1 VFNRDQAVG
10 CARIARIELR
20 GTSPYYNPRMPIT
33 RREFLVRAANASGA
47 TLVTIQSLRAETP
60 ELWKLSIAEASALI
74 RRKAVSPI
82 ELTQTYLARIEKL
95 NPLVN
100 AFITITAEQALQQA
114 RDAEKETQRG
124 QWRGPLH
131 GIPIGLK
138 DLIDTQGIHTTA
150 ASAVFKDRVPAE
162 DAEVVRKLKSA
173 GAVLL
178 GKLNM
183 HECAF
188 GGTSVPSHYG
198 AVRNP
203 WDRNRIAGGSSGGS
217 GAAVAA
223 GLCCAALGS
232 DTAASVRHPAA
243 YCGVTG
249 IKPTYGRVST
259 RGVIPLSWSL
269 DHIGPL
275 CRSAMDAALV
285 LEAIAGYDALEPTS
299 VDWPVERYSSGMRMK
314 TRSLRLGVVRR
325 PYFQQL
331 DPDIEARVKDA
342 IQVLEGL
349 TSKVREVELP
359 YSNLLMTVAGAEA
372 YSFHAP
378 YFTKTP
384 ELYQPMTR
392 RRLEQAAT
400 IPASAYIAARREL
413 DQLRRQAD
421 RAFSTVDLLIS
432 PTTVIAP
439 ITIEAGAADPP
450 LPPDGTPVEFRNTH
464 MFDVLGLPAIS
475 IPCGFTRDGMPVG
488 LQIAGPRFAES
499 RVLALAHGYQQATE
513 WHTRRPSI

>member
-1 VFNRDQAVG
+1 
-10 CARIARIELR
+10 
-20 GTSPYYNPRMPIT
+20 MPIT
-33 RREFLVRAANASGA
+33 RRDFLVRAAYACGVSFA
-47 TLVTIQSLRAETP
+47 TMHSLRAKTP
-60 ELWKLSIAEASALI
+60 ELWQLDILEASALM
-74 RRKAVSPI
+74 RRKAVSPV
-82 ELTQTYLARIEKL
+82 ELTQAYLARIEKL
-95 NPLVN
+95 NPTIN
-100 AFITITAEQALQQA
+100 AFITVTAEQALQQA
-114 RDAEKETQRG
+114 RDAEREIRRG

-131 GIPIGLK
+131 GIPLRLK
-138 DLIDTQGIHTTA
+138 DLIDTQGIRTTA
-150 ASAVFKDRVPAE
+150 ASAVFKDRVPTE

-183 HECAF
+183 HEFAF

-275 CRSAMDAALV
+275 CRSAADAALL
-285 LEAIAGYDALEPTS
+285 LETIAGYDALEPTS
-299 VDWPVERYSSGMRMK
+299 VEWPVERYSSGMRMNP
-314 TRSLRLGVVRR
+314 RSLRLGVVRR
-325 PYFQQL
+325 PYYEKL

-342 IQVLEGL
+342 IRVLEGIS
-349 TSKVREVELP
+349 SKVRVVELP
-359 YSNLLMTVAGAEA
+359 YSNLLMTVASAEA

-378 YFTKTP
+378 YFTKNP

-400 IPASAYIAARREL
+400 ISTSAYVAARREM
-413 DQLRRQAD
+413 DQLRRQAGS
-421 RAFSTVDLLIS
+421 AFSMVDLLLS
-432 PTTVIAP
+432 PTTVISP
-439 ITIEAGAADPP
+439 ISIDAGTADPP
-450 LPPDGTPVEFRNTH
+450 LPPDGTPVH

-475 IPCGFTRDGMPVG
+475 IPCGFTGDGMPVG

-499 RVLALAHGYQQATE
+499 RVLALAHANQQVTD
-513 WHTRRPSI
+513 WHTRRPPN